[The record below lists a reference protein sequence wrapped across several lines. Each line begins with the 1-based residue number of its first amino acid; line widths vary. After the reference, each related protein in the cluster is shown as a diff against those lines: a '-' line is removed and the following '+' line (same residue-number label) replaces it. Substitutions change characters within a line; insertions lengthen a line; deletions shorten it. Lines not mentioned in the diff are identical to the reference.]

1 VPWKNQELNAL
12 KRGILGGIVEIF
24 NQQDVFMLGGY
35 IMRLKGKTAVI
46 TGSANGIGLAAARK
60 FVSEGCKVIMADYDE
75 SRGSAEARKLQEEGA
90 DAVFYQV
97 DVATRESVNSLAE
110 EVIHEFGGIDILI
123 NNAGITRDGMMAKMS
138 EEDFQRVLDVNLTGV
153 FHCTQAFLP
162 ALIGRGKGK
171 IINTA
176 SASGLFGNVGQ
187 TNYAA
192 SKAAVIGMTKTWA
205 KEFGPKGINVNAV
218 APGVIETE
226 MTAKIPDK
234 VKAQMNALI
243 PLGKFGK
250 PEDAANAYLFLAS
263 DESDYVNGIV
273 LQVDG
278 GIMM

>member
-1 VPWKNQELNAL
+1 
-12 KRGILGGIVEIF
+12 
-24 NQQDVFMLGGY
+24 
-35 IMRLKGKTAVI
+35 MRLKDKTAVI

-60 FVSEGCKVIMADYDE
+60 FVQEGCKVVMADYDE
-75 SRGSAEARKLQEEGA
+75 GKGAAEAKKLVEEGG

-97 DVATRESVNSLAE
+97 DIADRESVNSLAE
-110 EVIHEFGGIDILI
+110 RVAQEFGGIDILV
-123 NNAGITRDGMMAKMS
+123 NNAGITRDGMMAKLS

-162 ALIGRGKGK
+162 ALLSSGKGK

-176 SASGLFGNVGQ
+176 SASGLFGNGGQ

-234 VKAQMNALI
+234 VKAQMNSLI

-263 DESDYVNGIV
+263 NESDYVNGIV

>member
-1 VPWKNQELNAL
+1 
-12 KRGILGGIVEIF
+12 
-24 NQQDVFMLGGY
+24 
-35 IMRLKGKTAVI
+35 MRLKNKTAVI
-46 TGSANGIGLAAARK
+46 TGSANGIGLAAAKK
-60 FVSEGCKVIMADYDE
+60 FAEEGCKVIMADYDE
-75 SRGSAEARKLQEEGA
+75 NKGAAEAHKIKEEGG
-90 DAVFYQV
+90 DAVFCQV
-97 DVATRESVNSLAE
+97 DVANRESVNILAE
-110 EVIHEFGGIDILI
+110 RIIKEFEGIDILV
-123 NNAGITRDGMMAKMS
+123 NNAGITRDAMMAKMS
-138 EEDFQRVLDVNLTGV
+138 EEDFQQVLDVNLTGV

-162 ALIGRGKGK
+162 ALINSGKGK

-226 MTAKIPDK
+226 MTAGIPDK

-263 DESDYVNGIV
+263 DESDYINGVV

>member
-1 VPWKNQELNAL
+1 
-12 KRGILGGIVEIF
+12 
-24 NQQDVFMLGGY
+24 
-35 IMRLKGKTAVI
+35 MRLKNKTAVI
-46 TGSANGIGLAAARK
+46 TGSANGIGLAAAKK
-60 FVSEGCKVIMADYDE
+60 FAQEGCKVIMADYDE
-75 SRGSAEARKLQEEGA
+75 NKGAAEAEKLQEEGG
-90 DAVFYQV
+90 DTVFYQV
-97 DVATRESVNSLAE
+97 DVANRESVDNLAAW
-110 EVIHEFGGIDILI
+110 VLRDYGSIDILI
-123 NNAGITRDGMMAKMS
+123 NNAGITRDALMAKMR
-138 EEDFQRVLDVNLTGV
+138 EDDFQRVLDVNLTGV
-153 FHCTQAFLP
+153 FHCTQALLP
-162 ALIGRGKGK
+162 ALINSGKGK

-176 SASGLFGNVGQ
+176 SASGLYGNVGQ

-226 MTAKIPDK
+226 MTASIPDK

-263 DESDYVNGIV
+263 DESDYVNGVV